1 MGTPGRVAQTRYC
14 SGPKMDNVTIL
25 IIDEDKANQSALQ
38 QVLDSE
44 GWQVRIAASTDEAF
58 QQLAGGR
65 WSLVIGNTSII
76 GLSGTLFEML
86 AELAHAPPLESG
98 KARLRVLFL
107 VSESGGSE
115 ARGLLE
121 AKRLPYVV
129 KPFHFHDFLEKVSD
143 LLLETEAIS
152 QPIRRVRLEAQ
163 AGGRR
168 QERGTARHSASS
180 HISAHGTRQPAGR
193 NTGMFAN
200 RDYYEMTEEEI
211 TDYERQEAEE
221 QRQKKKKKPE
231 DLRN

>member
-1 MGTPGRVAQTRYC
+1 MGTPGGVNRTPYC
-14 SGPKMDNVTIL
+14 NEPKMDKVTIL
-25 IIDEDKANQSALQ
+25 IIDEDQASQSALQ

-44 GWQVRIAASTDEAF
+44 GWQVRTAATADEAF

-65 WSLVIGNTSII
+65 WSLVIGNTSTI
-76 GLSGTLFEML
+76 GLSGPLFAML
-86 AELAHAPPLESG
+86 TELAQAPPLESG

-107 VSESGGSE
+107 VAESGGSE

-121 AKRLPYVV
+121 ARRLPYVV

-152 QPIRRVRLEAQ
+152 EPIRRVRLEGQ

-168 QERGTARHSASS
+168 QERGVARHSASS
-180 HISAHGTRQPAGR
+180 HMSAHGARQPAGR

-231 DLRN
+231 DLRD

>member
-1 MGTPGRVAQTRYC
+1 MAPPRASPSRDTV
-14 SGPKMDNVTIL
+14 SGPKMDEVTIL
-25 IIDEDKANQSALQ
+25 IIDEDQASQSALQ

-44 GWQVRIAASTDEAF
+44 GWQVRIAATTDEAF

-65 WSLVIGNTSII
+65 WSLVIANTSMT
-76 GLSGTLFEML
+76 GLSGSLFAML
-86 AELAHAPPLESG
+86 AELAQAPPLESG

-107 VSESGGSE
+107 IPESDGSE

-121 AKRLPYVV
+121 AQRLPYAV

-143 LLLETEAIS
+143 LLLETEAITE
-152 QPIRRVRLEAQ
+152 PIRRVRLEAQ

-168 QERGTARHSASS
+168 QERGMARHSASS
-180 HISAHGTRQPAGR
+180 HVLAHGSRQPAAR

-211 TDYERQEAEE
+211 SDYERQEAEE

-231 DLRN
+231 DTPN

>member
-1 MGTPGRVAQTRYC
+1 
-14 SGPKMDNVTIL
+14 MDQVTIL
-25 IIDEDKANQSALQ
+25 IIDDDPASQSALQ

-44 GWQVRIAASTDEAF
+44 GWQVHTAATADEAF

-65 WSLVIGNTSII
+65 WSLVIGNTSTI
-76 GLSGTLFEML
+76 GLSGPLFAML
-86 AELAHAPPLESG
+86 TELAQAPPLESG

-107 VSESGGSE
+107 VAESGGSE

-121 AKRLPYVV
+121 ARQLPYVV

-152 QPIRRVRLEAQ
+152 EPIRRVRLEAQ

-168 QERGTARHSASS
+168 RERGTASRSSSS
-180 HISAHGTRQPAGR
+180 HVSAHGTRTAAR

-211 TDYERQEAEE
+211 SDYERQEAEE

-231 DLRN
+231 DLRD

>member
-1 MGTPGRVAQTRYC
+1 
-14 SGPKMDNVTIL
+14 MDQVTIL
-25 IIDEDKANQSALQ
+25 IIDDDQASQSALQ

-65 WSLVIGNTSII
+65 WSLVIGNTSMV
-76 GLSGTLFEML
+76 GLSGPLFAML
-86 AELAHAPPLESG
+86 SELAQAPPLESG
-98 KARLRVLFL
+98 KARMRVLFL
-107 VSESGGSE
+107 VAENGGSE
-115 ARGLLE
+115 ARGRLE
-121 AKRLPYVV
+121 AQRLPYVV
-129 KPFHFHDFLEKVSD
+129 RPFHFHDFLEKVSD

-152 QPIRRVRLEAQ
+152 EPIRRVRLEAQ

-168 QERGTARHSASS
+168 TERGLARHSAPGGL
-180 HISAHGTRQPAGR
+180 SARNSRQPTAR

-211 TDYERQEAEE
+211 GDYERQEAEE

-231 DLRN
+231 DSRN